1 MVLLNSQIIW
11 LGETHLT
18 YQFVN
23 AFLDRIPW
31 VMLNFWES
39 WLSRSASRVFI
50 RLVLPVFFFEAVS
63 CTKNVEHEWQQRTN
77 KIGHEKNV

>member
-11 LGETHLT
+11 LKETHLT

-23 AFLDRIPW
+23 AFLDRIGELCLIFEK
-31 VMLNFWES
+31 VDY
-39 WLSRSASRVFI
+39 RGASRVFI

-63 CTKNVEHEWQQRTN
+63 CTKNIEHE
-77 KIGHEKNV
+77 